1 MSFIKS
7 NGMHSKLYTIK
18 TANYARVLILKTMLE
33 TEGIHCFLSNVN
45 VIQST
50 TSSGVKL
57 RVSHEDLDRALS
69 IVKEFEDG
77 KNDTISSPGDS
88 KIEKILVPVDFSD
101 HSKNAALYAIQ
112 IAGQLESSEIQ
123 FLYIYYAPDPNAMA
137 YSESFVYHDQVNE
150 QLGSVKER
158 AESGMKDF
166 LKDMESAASEIFPKK
181 LKLTYALEQG
191 MTSDA
196 ILAYSRLF
204 QPGLIVLGAK
214 GVGDRMEFLGSSTIR
229 IILKASFPM
238 LVIPEGSQLR
248 KNKTSLKI
256 VYATN
261 YDEYDF
267 FAISRLISLFW
278 KFSLNIFCTHIG
290 MEDES
295 IEKLK
300 MKALLN
306 YFQKS
311 YPEVRIQCNVLEDH
325 GLEAGLDQCIAEQ
338 KIDMI
343 AMTTHKR
350 NLLTKIISPSVTKK
364 VYYHTSI
371 PLLIFHSNVW

>member
-1 MSFIKS
+1 
-7 NGMHSKLYTIK
+7 MHSKLYTIK

-50 TSSGVKL
+50 TSAGVKL
-57 RVSHEDLDRALS
+57 RVSHEDIDRALA
-69 IVKEFEDG
+69 IVKEFEDD
-77 KNDTISSPGDS
+77 KNDTISSPGES
-88 KIEKILVPVDFSD
+88 KIEKILVPVDFSS
-101 HSKNAALYAIQ
+101 HSKNAALYAIH

-150 QLGSVKER
+150 QIGSVKER

-166 LKDMESAASEIFPKK
+166 LKDMESTASEIIPEQ

-204 QPGLIVLGAK
+204 QPGLIVIGAK
-214 GVGDRMEFLGSSTIR
+214 GVGNRMEFLGSSTIR
-229 IILKASFPM
+229 IILKASFPV
-238 LVIPEGSQLR
+238 LVVPEGSQLR
-248 KNKTSLKI
+248 KDKTNLKI

-267 FAISRLISLFW
+267 FAISRLISLFR

-290 MEDES
+290 MEEES
-295 IEKLK
+295 IEKIK

-311 YPEVRIQCNVLEDH
+311 YPEVRIQCSILEDH
-325 GLEAGLDQCIAEQ
+325 GLEAGLDQCITEQ
-338 KIDMI
+338 KVDML

-350 NLLTKIISPSVTKK
+350 NLLTKIISPSITKK

-371 PLLIFHSNVW
+371 PLLIFHSKV